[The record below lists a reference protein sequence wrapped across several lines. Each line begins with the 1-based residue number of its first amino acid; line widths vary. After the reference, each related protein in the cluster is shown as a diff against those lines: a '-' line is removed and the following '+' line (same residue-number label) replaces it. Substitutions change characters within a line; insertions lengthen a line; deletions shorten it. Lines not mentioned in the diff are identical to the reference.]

1 MKNIVR
7 IALAVMLCTGSA
19 LAQRLPKDVPMP
31 PINAGPGR
39 TVEVKSVVKH
49 YNFWGLKREV
59 PLPWD
64 QIVMKK
70 SAIPQGVKLVST
82 TMSPSPA
89 LTKLIASPS
98 IMLGGIES
106 PAKKEV
112 QHFKGTNAADNGT
125 IVYMHWNKKLPADM
139 RERLAKI
146 FYSKNVRP
154 DGPQLV
160 EFIVNDNTLIIWG
173 FTKHESA
180 VKQGHQEEIFNVVSD
195 LANKMFPPT
204 DAKTPPGR

>member
-1 MKNIVR
+1 MNNVLT
-7 IALAVMLCTGSA
+7 IAVTIMLCMGNA

-39 TVEVKSVVKH
+39 SVEVKSVVKH

-59 PLPWD
+59 ALPWER
-64 QIVMKK
+64 ILLKK
-70 SAIPQGVKLVST
+70 SAIPTGVKLSST
-82 TMSPSPA
+82 SMSPSPS

-98 IMLGGIES
+98 IMLGGIEA

-125 IVYMHWNKKLPADM
+125 IVYLHWSKKLPADM

-160 EFIVNDNTLIIWG
+160 EFIVNDNTVIIWA

-180 VKQGHQEEIFNVVSD
+180 VKQAHQEEIFNLVSEI
-195 LANKMFPPT
+195 ANKMFPPT
-204 DAKTPPGR
+204 DAKSPSGR